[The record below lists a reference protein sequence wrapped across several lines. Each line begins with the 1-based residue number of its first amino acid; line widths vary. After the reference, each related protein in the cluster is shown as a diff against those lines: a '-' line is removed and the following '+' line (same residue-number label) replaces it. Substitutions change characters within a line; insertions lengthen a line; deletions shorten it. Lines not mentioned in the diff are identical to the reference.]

1 MSRYRKTVCGQM
13 QFCYFQDKEMKK
25 EKEAVKICIFGCLLF
40 CLKKNAVNA
49 TITISMVEIVLITN

>member
-25 EKEAVKICIFGCLLF
+25 EKEAVKICIFGDLLF
-40 CLKKNAVNA
+40 CLKKNAVKA
-49 TITISMVEIVLITN
+49 TKTI